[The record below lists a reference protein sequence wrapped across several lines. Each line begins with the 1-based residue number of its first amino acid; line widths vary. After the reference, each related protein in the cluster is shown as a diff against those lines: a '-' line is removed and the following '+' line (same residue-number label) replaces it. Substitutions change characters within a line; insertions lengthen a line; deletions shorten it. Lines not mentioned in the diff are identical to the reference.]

1 MPRKN
6 NIYSKEMKL
15 RAVSMYLNE
24 HIGSRVVARELGIT
38 NKTQVQHWAKL
49 YQEKGECAFDEETR
63 GKSEHP
69 RKGRP
74 KTKFASMEEELQYLR
89 MENEFLK
96 KLKALREK

>member
-6 NIYSKEMKL
+6 NTYNKEFKL
-15 RAVSMYLNE
+15 RAVNMYINQ
-24 HIGSRVVARELGIT
+24 HIGAKTIAKELGIRS
-38 NKTQVQHWAKL
+38 KTQVQRWVTL
-49 YQEKGECAFDEETR
+49 YQEKGEAAFDVETR
-63 GKSEHP
+63 GKSKGS

-74 KTKFASMEEELQYLR
+74 KTKFDSQEAELQYLR

>member
-6 NIYSKEMKL
+6 NTYSKELKL
-15 RAVSMYLNE
+15 KAVKMYINQY
-24 HIGSRVVARELGIT
+24 IGAKSVANELGVT
-38 NKTQVQHWAKL
+38 NKTQVQKWVKL
-49 YQEKGECAFDEETR
+49 YQEKGESAFDEETR
-63 GKSEHP
+63 GKAKGL

-74 KTKFASMEEELQYLR
+74 KAKFATLEEELQHLR